1 MLVSVAIFWSIF
13 HHSFSTD
20 KGEMWNG
27 NHLFFMIFK
36 TSQFFLRQKI
46 KNIKMCVYFK
56 DALDF
61 ADIFSFL
68 SCHKEFTLD
77 PEMATFLYE

>member
-1 MLVSVAIFWSIF
+1 
-13 HHSFSTD
+13 
-20 KGEMWNG
+20 
-27 NHLFFMIFK
+27 
-36 TSQFFLRQKI
+36 
-46 KNIKMCVYFK
+46 MCVYFK

-77 PEMATFLYE
+77 PEMATFLYER

>member
-1 MLVSVAIFWSIF
+1 MEWEPFIFYDIQNF
-13 HHSFSTD
+13 T
-20 KGEMWNG
+20 
-27 NHLFFMIFK
+27 I
-36 TSQFFLRQKI
+36 FFLRQKI

>member
-1 MLVSVAIFWSIF
+1 
-13 HHSFSTD
+13 
-20 KGEMWNG
+20 MWNG

-36 TSQFFLRQKI
+36 TSQFFFKA
-46 KNIKMCVYFK
+46 KNKKYKNVCVFQGC
-56 DALDF
+56 LDF

>member
-1 MLVSVAIFWSIF
+1 
-13 HHSFSTD
+13 
-20 KGEMWNG
+20 
-27 NHLFFMIFK
+27 
-36 TSQFFLRQKI
+36 
-46 KNIKMCVYFK
+46 MCVYFK

-77 PEMATFLYE
+77 PEMATFNDSFYVEQYIINQNSSISQQKFNVN

>member
-1 MLVSVAIFWSIF
+1 
-13 HHSFSTD
+13 
-20 KGEMWNG
+20 
-27 NHLFFMIFK
+27 
-36 TSQFFLRQKI
+36 
-46 KNIKMCVYFK
+46 MCVYFK

-68 SCHKEFTLD
+68 SCHTLD

>member
-1 MLVSVAIFWSIF
+1 
-13 HHSFSTD
+13 
-20 KGEMWNG
+20 MWNG
-27 NHLFFMIFK
+27 NHLFFKIFK
-36 TSQFFLRQKI
+36 TSQFFFKA
-46 KNIKMCVYFK
+46 KNKKNLKMCVYFK

-61 ADIFSFL
+61 ADIYSFL

>member
-1 MLVSVAIFWSIF
+1 
-13 HHSFSTD
+13 
-20 KGEMWNG
+20 
-27 NHLFFMIFK
+27 
-36 TSQFFLRQKI
+36 
-46 KNIKMCVYFK
+46 MCVYFK

-68 SCHKEFTLD
+68 SCLKEFTLD

>member
-1 MLVSVAIFWSIF
+1 MEWEPFIFYDIQNFTIF
-13 HHSFSTD
+13 
-20 KGEMWNG
+20 
-27 NHLFFMIFK
+27 FK
-36 TSQFFLRQKI
+36 A

-68 SCHKEFTLD
+68 SCLKEFTLD